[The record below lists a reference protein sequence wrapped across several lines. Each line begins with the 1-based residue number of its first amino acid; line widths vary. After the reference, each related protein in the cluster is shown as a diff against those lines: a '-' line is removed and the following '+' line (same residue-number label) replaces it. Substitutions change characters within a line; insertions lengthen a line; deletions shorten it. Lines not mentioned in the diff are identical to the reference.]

1 LELFYLYL
9 ELPVAHTM
17 GEVFGVASA
26 IAGLLSLSGSILSQG
41 YSFTNSV
48 RKAPRELR
56 QLLSETAALNTVLD
70 QLQSLAEDDTLRGG
84 NSALQGLAKA
94 GGIQGCFELLRSVQR
109 SIARCE
115 QIKGQEL
122 RNLGRSMIW
131 PFKEK
136 ETKDTLTRLSRM
148 RDHLV
153 TAVSVDMM

>member
-26 IAGLLSLSGSILSQG
+26 IAGLLSLSGAILSQG

-48 RKAPRELR
+48 RKAPQELR

-153 TAVSVDMM
+153 TAVSADIM